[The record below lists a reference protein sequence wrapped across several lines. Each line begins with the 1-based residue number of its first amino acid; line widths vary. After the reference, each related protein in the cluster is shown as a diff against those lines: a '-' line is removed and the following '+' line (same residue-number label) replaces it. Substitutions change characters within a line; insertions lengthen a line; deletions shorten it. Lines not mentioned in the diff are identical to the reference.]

1 MKGATREGIAELCE
15 RIWTGFTTATNE
27 REDQERAGTLPLALS
42 MFRRNA
48 SAHGEVD
55 LLNEVQGSEGQ
66 TTVQDAAAEYEMIY
80 SKGDVVALKHNYR
93 RYIIL

>member
-42 MFRRNA
+42 YVEKECVGTWRSR
-48 SAHGEVD
+48 SAEK
-55 LLNEVQGSEGQ
+55 GSRE
-66 TTVQDAAAEYEMIY
+66 
-80 SKGDVVALKHNYR
+80 
-93 RYIIL
+93 